1 MISKC
6 VVAVYGLLHES
17 AGSFLPSWLE
27 ITRLKK
33 SLQSIFCEQRRDI
46 MNKSLLTFSERQALL
61 RRGNTVRHTA
71 NIEFPP
77 TLLYE
82 L

>member
-1 MISKC
+1 MRGCS
-6 VVAVYGLLHES
+6 LLLPES

-27 ITRLKK
+27 IKQDRK
-33 SLQSIFCEQRRDI
+33 SFQSIFCEQRRDI
-46 MNKSLLTFSERQALL
+46 MNMPLLTFSERQALL
-61 RRGNTVRHTA
+61 RYGNTVCHTA
-71 NIEFPP
+71 NLEFPP